1 MMRLN
6 DADFA
11 RLVGKARRDMM
22 SAAKDREKELQRIR
36 SGR

>member
-1 MMRLN
+1 MRLN

-11 RLVGKARRDMM
+11 RLVDKARRDMIK
-22 SAAKDREKELQRIR
+22 SVKDREKEIKAIL